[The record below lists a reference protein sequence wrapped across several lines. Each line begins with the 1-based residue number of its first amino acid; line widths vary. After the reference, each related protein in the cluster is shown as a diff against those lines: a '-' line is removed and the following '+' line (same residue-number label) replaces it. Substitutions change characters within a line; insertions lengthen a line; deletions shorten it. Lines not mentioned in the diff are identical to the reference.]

1 MKTKLTALG
10 LVPALA
16 AVVFCTGAVGAE
28 PKPPAVGQTTE
39 FDCTGPYGK
48 KNVFVV
54 AEVTEERV
62 RIEQQRDGREEWLEK
77 PAAAIGLNIY
87 FEQQRNDGL
96 GLHKQ
101 TFKAEDL
108 AAYAK
113 LEAGSSHKFKVRERN
128 AKGKWNWTY
137 RITVAE
143 AKRIDHPVLGTIEV
157 VPILE
162 KRTIFG
168 GLYSSKM
175 EALVYPEKGLA
186 VSWTYKDRKGTSTC
200 ELVKID

>member
-1 MKTKLTALG
+1 MTSRLIAPG
-10 LVPALA
+10 LLPALA
-16 AVVFCTGAVGAE
+16 ALLWAGALAAE
-28 PKPPAVGQTTE
+28 PLAPALGQTSE

-48 KNVFVV
+48 KNVFTVS
-54 AEVTEERV
+54 EVDGERV
-62 RIEQQRDGREEWLEK
+62 RIEQTRDGREEWLEK

-108 AAYAK
+108 AAYAR
-113 LEAGSSHKFKVRERN
+113 LEPGSSHKFKVRERN

-137 RITVAE
+137 RISVDA
-143 AKRIDHPVLGTIEV
+143 AKQIDHPVLGTIEV
-157 VPILE
+157 VPIFE

-186 VSWTYKDRKGTSTC
+186 VSWTYKDRKGTSVC
-200 ELVKID
+200 ELVKIE